1 EERRKIMTSQIM
13 DSIIQF
19 GQSMTGT
26 EKMLMFV
33 VLVFSILLIFA
44 RKPEM
49 TDRQKNDELLED
61 LGAVRR

>member
-1 EERRKIMTSQIM
+1 MTGQIVYNV
-13 DSIIQF
+13 IQF

-26 EKMLMFV
+26 EKMLVFV

-49 TDRQKNDELLED
+49 TDRQKNDEILDE